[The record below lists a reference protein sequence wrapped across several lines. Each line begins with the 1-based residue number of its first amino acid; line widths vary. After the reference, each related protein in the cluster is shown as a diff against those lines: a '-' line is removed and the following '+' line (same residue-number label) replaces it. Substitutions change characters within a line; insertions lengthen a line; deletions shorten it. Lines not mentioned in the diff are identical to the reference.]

1 MAKEH
6 KYLTK
11 ITWTGNTG
19 KGTESYR
26 GYKRN
31 HEIAVKDKKIIE
43 ASSDPAFMGDEEKH
57 NPEEL
62 FLSSLS
68 SCHML
73 WYLHLCANAG
83 INVSAYSDEATGI
96 MVEDES
102 GNGRFTEVILRPYV
116 TINDDLKITA
126 AAQLHSEAN
135 KKCFIANS
143 CNFPVRHIPVINVVS
158 RYPSEDH
165 SSST

>member
-1 MAKEH
+1 MSKEH
-6 KYLTK
+6 KYSAK
-11 ITWTGNTG
+11 IIWTGNTG

-26 GYKRN
+26 GYKRS
-31 HEIAVKDKKIIE
+31 HEIAVNNKKTIE

-83 INVSAYSDEATGI
+83 IIVTAYSDEATGI
-96 MVEDES
+96 MTEDDA
-102 GNGRFTEVILRPYV
+102 GGGRFTEVILRPFV
-116 TINDDLKITA
+116 TIDNDLNITKA
-126 AAQLHSEAN
+126 TKLHDEAN

-143 CNFPVRHIPVINVVS
+143 CNFPVRHIPVINVIKS
-158 RYPSEDH
+158 
-165 SSST
+165 